1 MASLSSN
8 LPPRIFGCTVF
19 VHINP
24 NHSSK
29 LDPRAH
35 KCVFI
40 GYSPHQ
46 KGYKCYSPT
55 TQQTY
60 NTRDVTFFETQSFFH
75 HTEFDGETTNDSE
88 TPSWDLIPLEDNTTV
103 HSTENSINAVSE
115 SSTIA
120 APEPVGTP
128 TVSELVASDSAKSIE
143 AASEQHFENQQ
154 PELLVYTRR
163 PRPDNLASEPKET
176 GEPDVAIPEVS
187 IPMFDTN
194 LDILVAIRKGV

>member
-1 MASLSSN
+1 MTATYLINRMPNKVLDFTPPQQILLDRYPQMASLSSN
-8 LPPRIFGCTVF
+8 LPPRIFDCTAF

-24 NHSSK
+24 NHRSK

-55 TQQTY
+55 TRQTY

-88 TPSWDLIPLEDNTTV
+88 TPLWDLIPLEDNTTV
-103 HSTENSINAVSE
+103 HSTEKHHQC
-115 SSTIA
+115 SS
-120 APEPVGTP
+120 
-128 TVSELVASDSAKSIE
+128 
-143 AASEQHFENQQ
+143 
-154 PELLVYTRR
+154 
-163 PRPDNLASEPKET
+163 
-176 GEPDVAIPEVS
+176 
-187 IPMFDTN
+187 
-194 LDILVAIRKGV
+194 GVWYYCCS